1 LIFVNFTGI
10 ATLGLL
16 MKCTVELTDVERHT
30 LQQLSLNHRH
40 RDFRI
45 RATGLLL
52 RARGL
57 KVQDVARE
65 LEVSCQTVYNWAHAW
80 REFGVC
86 GLLVGH
92 KGGRPLALPEAMLA
106 TAIKVAGAESMTLR
120 QIAQRIESVHGEPMP
135 CRVETLAVA
144 LKRAGFSCK
153 RARYSLKKSAMSR
166 TSP

>member
-1 LIFVNFTGI
+1 LIFVNFAGI

-65 LEVSCQTVYNWAHAW
+65 LEVSCQAVTT
-80 REFGVC
+80 
-86 GLLVGH
+86 
-92 KGGRPLALPEAMLA
+92 GRTPGANSAC
-106 TAIKVAGAESMTLR
+106 VA
-120 QIAQRIESVHGEPMP
+120 
-135 CRVETLAVA
+135 C
-144 LKRAGFSCK
+144 
-153 RARYSLKKSAMSR
+153 
-166 TSP
+166 

>member
-1 LIFVNFTGI
+1 MTTFDQTQLAGLFVNFTGI

-65 LEVSCQTVYNWAHAW
+65 LEVSCQTAYNWAHAW

-92 KGGRPLALPEAMLA
+92 KGGRPLALPEACSRRRS
-106 TAIKVAGAESMTLR
+106 KR
-120 QIAQRIESVHGEPMP
+120 P
-135 CRVETLAVA
+135 A
-144 LKRAGFSCK
+144 LNR
-153 RARYSLKKSAMSR
+153 
-166 TSP
+166 